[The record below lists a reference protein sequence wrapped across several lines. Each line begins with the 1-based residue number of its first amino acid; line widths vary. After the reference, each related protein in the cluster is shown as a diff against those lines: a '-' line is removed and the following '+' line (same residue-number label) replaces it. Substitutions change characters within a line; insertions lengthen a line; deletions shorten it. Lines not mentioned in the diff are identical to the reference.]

1 MRRLGGCEHARPVL
15 VLLPPSE
22 GKSAP
27 VAGDSVDLGAL
38 TFPELTAR
46 RERLLRTLVRTSSGR
61 PATAL
66 RALGLSAGQA
76 GELERNAALAEA
88 PAAAAADVYTG
99 VLYEHLRL
107 AELPEPARGR
117 VLIASALWGM
127 LRPDDR
133 IPAYKLSI
141 SARLPRVG
149 GLAAYWR
156 PALSKAL
163 PASGLVV
170 DLRSG
175 GYAAA
180 WRPAG
185 AEIVDVRAFT
195 ELADGRRAPVSH
207 MVKATRGMVA
217 RLLLQAPAPPEDA
230 AGVAELVA
238 AAGHEAELVP
248 ARDGWSLDIVQRA

>member
-1 MRRLGGCEHARPVL
+1 ML

-22 GKSAP
+22 GKTP
-27 VAGDSVDLGAL
+27 PRRGRPLDLAAL
-38 TFPELTAR
+38 AHPELTAH
-46 RERLLRTLVRTSSGR
+46 REALLDALDPGLRSA
-61 PATAL
+61 PTA
-66 RALGLSAGQA
+66 RASAI
-76 GELERNAALAEA
+76 
-88 PAAAAADVYTG
+88 YTG
-99 VLYEHLRL
+99 VLYQRLRL
-107 AELPEPARGR
+107 PELPLRARRR

-195 ELADGRRAPVSH
+195 ELPDGRRAPVSH
-207 MVKATRGMVA
+207 MVKSTRGMVA
-217 RLLLQAPAPPEDA
+217 RLLLEAPAPPEDA
-230 AGVAELVA
+230 AGVAELIG
-238 AAGHEAELVP
+238 AAGHEAELAR